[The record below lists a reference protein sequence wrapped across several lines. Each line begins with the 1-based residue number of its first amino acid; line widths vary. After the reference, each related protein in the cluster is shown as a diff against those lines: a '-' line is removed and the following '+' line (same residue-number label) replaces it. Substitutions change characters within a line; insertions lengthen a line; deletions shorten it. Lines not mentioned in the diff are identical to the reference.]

1 MRLGI
6 YTYPEA
12 AYNLE
17 WNTVLMNKKSS
28 RKRNSIK
35 INRSWIIIL
44 IIGIVLIGSGI
55 LLRIG
60 NSNSNQVV
68 IDSEAI
74 VQGQVLYEENCA
86 SCHGIQGEGHVLL
99 NAPALDSSEH
109 AWHHPDEQIIS
120 LIRNGGFQMPP
131 VGAAMSDEQIES
143 VIAYFK
149 IWWTPQQRQMQ
160 RGEIGE

>member
-12 AYNLE
+12 AYKLE

-35 INRSWIIIL
+35 INRSWVIIL

-86 SCHGIQGEGHVLL
+86 S
-99 NAPALDSSEH
+99 
-109 AWHHPDEQIIS
+109 EQIIS